1 MLRVTLRFGGARRLA
16 GSVAL
21 AALDIR
27 GTHVRLYRP
36 VEGSRLLADA
46 QRRVATWLENEPGV
60 QLRSDVSGLAATAV
74 NLVVE
79 VLNGRHVLVLRE
91 TGWRLEHDLRCRLG
105 IGKGCPFEGPLRIL
119 MKDVKEPPRSPGRY
133 VLGLDGKRRGQER
146 PLTLTPEA
154 SI

>member
-1 MLRVTLRFGGARRLA
+1 MMST
-16 GSVAL
+16 
-21 AALDIR
+21 
-27 GTHVRLYRP
+27 
-36 VEGSRLLADA
+36 VEGSRLLAEA

-74 NLVVE
+74 SLVVE

-105 IGKGCPFEGPLRIL
+105 IGKGCPFEGPLRIWL
-119 MKDVKEPPRSPGRY
+119 NEVKEPPRPPGRY

-146 PLTLTPEA
+146 PITLTPEA
-154 SI
+154 AT